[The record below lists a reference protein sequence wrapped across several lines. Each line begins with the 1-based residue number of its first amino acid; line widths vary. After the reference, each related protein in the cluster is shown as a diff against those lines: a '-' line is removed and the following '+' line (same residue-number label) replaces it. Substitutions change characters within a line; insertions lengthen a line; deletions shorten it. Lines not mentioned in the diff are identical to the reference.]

1 MNLRDIAVK
10 IATGELPAVASQDL
24 KVERLKLC
32 DACQHFSKVLRKCK
46 LCGCWMELK
55 AKLLE
60 ARCPID
66 KW

>member
-10 IATGELPAVASQDL
+10 LLNGELPAIAAQDL
-24 KVERLKLC
+24 THERLKLC
-32 DACQHFSKVLRKCK
+32 EACQHFSKIRKCK
-46 LCGCWMELK
+46 LCGCWMDLK

-60 ARCPID
+60 AQCPID